1 MLKGASMQMHTDFLP
16 AERLEKD
23 KIIQQYND
31 LLNSQEFNKELI
43 DKIPF
48 IILILNSYRQV
59 VFANKYFRDFT
70 GLKTITEY
78 IGKRP
83 GEIFECNYSDI
94 NPGGCG
100 TSKFCNQCG
109 AANAIL
115 SSLKKIPDIRECTI
129 LLKTGNSLN
138 FQVCAEPYEFNKENY
153 TVFTIQ
159 DISDKLERES
169 LENMFFGRLKNSI
182 IEIKLI
188 SQLLRQNMED
198 TEFAERIETLTEKI
212 LEEIFFKKL
221 IIEAEN
227 YKLKIN
233 PVKIHSNEL
242 IGEIIEKLS
251 NSIDVNIDKNS
262 EHVEFT
268 TDYYL
273 ISNVIEQMLK
283 YALVAYNIKE
293 NISISSIG
301 KDNSVFFIVKFSKF
315 IPIKNQFKMFQKSFS
330 IEDNDINIRTYL
342 IRLIT
347 TRYLK
352 GSISVESFENIG
364 TTFTIK
370 LPINF

>member
-83 GEIFECNYSDI
+83 GEILKCAYSDI
-94 NPGGCG
+94 TPGGCG
-100 TSKFCNQCG
+100 TSKFCRQGG

-129 LLKTGNSLN
+129 LLKTGNSFN
-138 FQVCAEPYEFNKENY
+138 FQVCAEPYEFNGNIY
-153 TVFTIQ
+153 TVFTVQ
-159 DISDKLERES
+159 DISDKLERVS
-169 LENMFFGRLKNSI
+169 LENMFFGRLKDSI
-182 IEIKLI
+182 VEIKLI
-188 SQLLRQNMED
+188 SQLIQQNSENS
-198 TEFAERIETLTEKI
+198 EFAEKIETISDNI

-251 NSIDVNIDKNS
+251 NSTNVIIDQYS

-273 ISNVIEQMLK
+273 ISNVIEQMIK
-283 YALVAYNIKE
+283 YALVAYNITE

-301 KDNSVFFIVKFSKF
+301 KDNSVFFTVKFSKF

-330 IEDNDINIRTYL
+330 IKNNDQNIRTYF

-352 GSISVESFENIG
+352 GSIFIESSEDTG
-364 TTFTIK
+364 TTLTIK
-370 LPINF
+370 LPLII